1 MLCLKKAARY
11 RQSFQRSLQL
21 RSVIRW
27 ISGFMG
33 FHSSLVDKLCQWL
46 LSCMFTEISPCV
58 MDFFLLRHF
67 WNTSS
72 SLVVFLF
79 QFKEIANVTL
89 TEENSLKVV
98 EELKT
103 LTSQETLNGED
114 TKVTLE
120 ILEKVATSDNLLTKN
135 KQNRKEMGQVSLG

>member
-1 MLCLKKAARY
+1 M
-11 RQSFQRSLQL
+11 
-21 RSVIRW
+21 
-27 ISGFMG
+27 
-33 FHSSLVDKLCQWL
+33 
-46 LSCMFTEISPCV
+46 
-58 MDFFLLRHF
+58 
-67 WNTSS
+67 
-72 SLVVFLF
+72 FLF

>member
-1 MLCLKKAARY
+1 M
-11 RQSFQRSLQL
+11 
-21 RSVIRW
+21 
-27 ISGFMG
+27 
-33 FHSSLVDKLCQWL
+33 
-46 LSCMFTEISPCV
+46 
-58 MDFFLLRHF
+58 
-67 WNTSS
+67 
-72 SLVVFLF
+72 
-79 QFKEIANVTL
+79 TL
-89 TEENSLKVV
+89 TEQNSLKVV

>member
-1 MLCLKKAARY
+1 M
-11 RQSFQRSLQL
+11 
-21 RSVIRW
+21 
-27 ISGFMG
+27 
-33 FHSSLVDKLCQWL
+33 
-46 LSCMFTEISPCV
+46 
-58 MDFFLLRHF
+58 
-67 WNTSS
+67 
-72 SLVVFLF
+72 
-79 QFKEIANVTL
+79 TL

>member
-1 MLCLKKAARY
+1 M
-11 RQSFQRSLQL
+11 
-21 RSVIRW
+21 
-27 ISGFMG
+27 
-33 FHSSLVDKLCQWL
+33 
-46 LSCMFTEISPCV
+46 
-58 MDFFLLRHF
+58 
-67 WNTSS
+67 
-72 SLVVFLF
+72 
-79 QFKEIANVTL
+79 TL

-103 LTSQETLNGED
+103 LTSEETLNGED

>member
-1 MLCLKKAARY
+1 ML
-11 RQSFQRSLQL
+11 
-21 RSVIRW
+21 
-27 ISGFMG
+27 
-33 FHSSLVDKLCQWL
+33 
-46 LSCMFTEISPCV
+46 
-58 MDFFLLRHF
+58 
-67 WNTSS
+67 
-72 SLVVFLF
+72 LF

>member
-1 MLCLKKAARY
+1 M
-11 RQSFQRSLQL
+11 
-21 RSVIRW
+21 
-27 ISGFMG
+27 
-33 FHSSLVDKLCQWL
+33 
-46 LSCMFTEISPCV
+46 
-58 MDFFLLRHF
+58 
-67 WNTSS
+67 
-72 SLVVFLF
+72 FLF

-98 EELKT
+98 KKLKT

-135 KQNRKEMGQVSLG
+135 KQNRKEMGQVSLR

>member
-1 MLCLKKAARY
+1 M
-11 RQSFQRSLQL
+11 
-21 RSVIRW
+21 
-27 ISGFMG
+27 
-33 FHSSLVDKLCQWL
+33 
-46 LSCMFTEISPCV
+46 
-58 MDFFLLRHF
+58 
-67 WNTSS
+67 
-72 SLVVFLF
+72 FLF

-98 EELKT
+98 EKLKT

-135 KQNRKEMGQVSLG
+135 KQNRKEMGQVSLGY

>member
-1 MLCLKKAARY
+1 MLEK
-11 RQSFQRSLQL
+11 S
-21 RSVIRW
+21 
-27 ISGFMG
+27 
-33 FHSSLVDKLCQWL
+33 SSLSSVLSKVATTAFCNPRDQWFHGFQSYLVGKLCPWL